1 MVNGR
6 TGRSLFWRWRL
17 RRSASGL
24 AQQVRETQNQNPEIC
39 LSGVL
44 DAVEVVEHR
53 LRVLGFRVFVH
64 MYVCVYACM
73 HAWML
78 VCMCMYVCMYVS

>member
-44 DAVEVVEHR
+44 VDGRLKGLKVVEHR
-53 LRVLGFRVFVH
+53 LRALGFRVGVWGLGLFVDP
-64 MYVCVYACM
+64 VTGKP
-73 HAWML
+73 
-78 VCMCMYVCMYVS
+78 